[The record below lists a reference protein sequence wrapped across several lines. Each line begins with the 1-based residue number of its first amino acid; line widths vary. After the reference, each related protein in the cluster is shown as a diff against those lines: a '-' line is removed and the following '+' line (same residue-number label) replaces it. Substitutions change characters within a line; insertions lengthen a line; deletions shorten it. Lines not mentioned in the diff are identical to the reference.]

1 MKCSASIVLIVI
13 ASLFLSACG
22 DSEAELLEKQKLEME
37 KQKLEQE
44 KKQKENEKEYI
55 DNITTLRW

>member
-1 MKCSASIVLIVI
+1 MKRGTSIVLVVI

-22 DSEAELLEKQKLEME
+22 DSEAELME

-44 KKQKENEKEYI
+44 KKQKEKEKEFV
-55 DNITTLRW
+55 DNVTTIRW